1 MQSERPLEGKIALVT
16 GGGRGI
22 GAMIA
27 RGLADA
33 GARLYIVGRDVET
46 CARTAAEIRGRGG
59 KCDGIAADLG
69 TEAGVE
75 HVCTALREREPA
87 LHVLINNAAFHWM
100 DPLEHHTG
108 PRWDQMWA
116 VNVKAPFH
124 LVTGL
129 LDRLQAAA
137 IPGDPA
143 RVINVGSGDGS
154 RVPALEV
161 YAYGA
166 SKAALHHLTRHLAR
180 RLARRNITVNCIAPG
195 PFDTDMFTPVK
206 AKVGDKALEAV
217 PLKRYGTAEDAA
229 GTAVYLASRASAYVT
244 GMILPLDGGLA
255 L

>member
-1 MQSERPLEGKIALVT
+1 MDPERPLHNKVALVT

-27 RGLADA
+27 RGLAAA
-33 GARLYIVGRDVET
+33 GARLYVVGRDPET
-46 CARTAAEIRGRGG
+46 CARTAREIRESGGR
-59 KCDGIAADLG
+59 CDSISADLG
-69 TEAGVE
+69 SEAGVAQI
-75 HVCTALREREPA
+75 CGAIREREPA
-87 LHVLINNAAFHWM
+87 LHVLVNNAAYHWM
-100 DPLEHHTG
+100 EPLEQHTG
-108 PRWDQMWA
+108 ARWDQMWA

-137 IPGDPA
+137 APGDPA
-143 RVINVGSGDGS
+143 RVINVGSADGT

-180 RLARRNITVNCIAPG
+180 RLARRGITVNCIAPG
-195 PFDTDMFTPVK
+195 PFDTDMFVPVK

-217 PLKRYGTAEDAA
+217 PLKRYGTPEDAA